1 MSTWQQQLAV
11 FNQYIDTQLTN
22 VENGII
28 TAADGYNNI
37 INFENAFLQNPA
49 TQAEIDETEANSD
62 STLNE

>member
-1 MSTWQQQLAV
+1 MATWQQQLAV

-28 TAADGYNNI
+28 SASDGYNNI
-37 INFENAFLQNPA
+37 INFENAFLQNPS

-62 STLNE
+62 STTNE

>member
-1 MSTWQQQLAV
+1 MATWQQQLAV

-28 TAADGYNNI
+28 TASDGYDNI

-49 TQAEIDETEANSD
+49 TQAEIDEAEANSD
-62 STLNE
+62 SMADE

>member
-49 TQAEIDETEANSD
+49 TQAEIDETEANAN
-62 STLNE
+62 TTANE

>member
-22 VENGII
+22 VESGII

-49 TQAEIDETEANSD
+49 TQAEIDETEANANTTAD
-62 STLNE
+62 E